1 MAKTQKNRGYK
12 QKVRKSKK
20 SNKSKK
26 SKKSNKKGKNPFMKA
41 LGIAR
46 SNEAEEFT
54 YKGKTYVKD
63 YAKTGMIIYK
73 SK

>member
-12 QKVRKSKK
+12 QKVRKTKK
-20 SNKSKK
+20 SGKKTKK
-26 SKKSNKKGKNPFMKA
+26 SKRSQNAFMKA
-41 LGIAR
+41 LSKAR
-46 SNEAEEFT
+46 AKEADDFE
-54 YKGKTYVKD
+54 YKGKTYIKD